1 MRTRRRLVFSVIAVG
16 LGLTVCLGLSEI
28 IFRLKGHRTWR
39 YQPDLERPTI
49 HEPDPVLGWK
59 NKPGSYLIPPYSSD
73 AEAIKVTFLPDGRRA
88 TAEHPNP
95 RPHTFLVFGGSI
107 TQGWAISDEATF
119 AWKLQ
124 RKYPYVEVLNYGTTG
139 YGTYQSI
146 LLFERLLSQ
155 SVRPA
160 LVVYGLHVVHER
172 RNVGEAQFLR
182 SLVRH
187 STRGHLDLP
196 YCTLGSEGELQRH
209 PRTRYPAWPLKEY
222 LATTNFLEREYM
234 DSRTSTRRRQ
244 KRAVTKKLLREMND
258 LCQSV
263 QARLLVVMLGAF
275 KKGEI
280 LDYAKFLRTQRID
293 FVDCALDLTPDLIV
307 KGEIHPNAVA
317 NDFWAQCIDEY
328 LVTRDML

>member
-1 MRTRRRLVFSVIAVG
+1 
-16 LGLTVCLGLSEI
+16 
-28 IFRLKGHRTWR
+28 
-39 YQPDLERPTI
+39 
-49 HEPDPVLGWK
+49 
-59 NKPGSYLIPPYSSD
+59 
-73 AEAIKVTFLPDGRRA
+73 
-88 TAEHPNP
+88 
-95 RPHTFLVFGGSI
+95 
-107 TQGWAISDEATF
+107 
-119 AWKLQ
+119 
-124 RKYPYVEVLNYGTTG
+124 
-139 YGTYQSI
+139 
-146 LLFERLLSQ
+146 
-155 SVRPA
+155 
-160 LVVYGLHVVHER
+160 
-172 RNVGEAQFLR
+172 
-182 SLVRH
+182 
-187 STRGHLDLP
+187 
-196 YCTLGSEGELQRH
+196 
-209 PRTRYPAWPLKEY
+209 
-222 LATTNFLEREYM
+222 M